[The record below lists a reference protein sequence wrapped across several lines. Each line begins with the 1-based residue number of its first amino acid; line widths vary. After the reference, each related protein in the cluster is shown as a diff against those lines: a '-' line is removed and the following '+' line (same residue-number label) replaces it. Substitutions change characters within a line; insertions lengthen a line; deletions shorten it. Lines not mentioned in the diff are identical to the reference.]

1 MMLLWVS
8 IIALTALL
16 YVLLDGFDLGV
27 GILFLFSRDEANRRR
42 MLAAIAPVWD
52 GNETWMVLTGTILFG
67 AFPKAFGLILSA
79 FYLPVI
85 IGVCALILRG
95 VAFEFRHNARASR
108 RFWDAAFAGGSL
120 VATLVQG
127 IAIGA
132 LVQGIPVRA
141 GEYAGGLF
149 SWLSPFSFLCGV
161 GLCLGYAL
169 LGAGWIVLKSE
180 GALRDVGYRLIPWL
194 MAGVLIFLGL
204 AFAGALSEHAAIM
217 QRWTQRPLLAVFPG
231 VGVLAV
237 AGLLYGVWRR
247 HDHQP
252 FLMTTMIF
260 AAAFCTLAASFW
272 PYIIPFSLTLAD
284 AASPLSSL
292 TFMAWGAGLIAL
304 PLLLAYTG
312 GAYRVF
318 RGKVL
323 DGAAYD

>member
-1 MMLLWVS
+1 MLLWVS

-27 GILFLFSRDEANRRR
+27 GILFLFSRDEGNRRR
-42 MLAAIAPVWD
+42 MLSAIAPVWD

-67 AFPKAFGLILSA
+67 AFPKAFALILSA

-108 RFWDAAFAGGSL
+108 PFWDAAFAGGSL

-141 GEYAGGLF
+141 GEYAGSLF
-149 SWLSPFSFLCGV
+149 SWLTPFSCLCGL

-180 GALRDVGYRLIPWL
+180 GALRDAGYKLIPWL
-194 MAGVLIFLGL
+194 MIGVLDFLAL
-204 AFAGALSEHAAIM
+204 AFVGALIQHAVIL
-217 QRWTQRPLLAVFPG
+217 QRWIQRPSMAIFPAL
-231 VGVLAV
+231 GVLAV
-237 AGLLYGVWRR
+237 VGVLHGVWRR
-247 HDHQP
+247 RDHQP
-252 FLMTTMIF
+252 FLMTTLIF
-260 AAAFCTLAASFW
+260 AAAFCTLAVSFW
-272 PYIIPFSLTLAD
+272 PYIIPFSLTLAA
-284 AASPLSSL
+284 AASPLTSL

-323 DGAAYD
+323 DGAAYE

>member
-1 MMLLWVS
+1 MVLFWVS
-8 IIALTALL
+8 VIALTALL

-27 GILFLFSRDEANRRR
+27 GILFLFSRNEANRRR
-42 MLAAIAPVWD
+42 MLAAISPVWD

-108 RFWDAAFAGGSL
+108 PFWDAAFAGGSL

-127 IAIGA
+127 IAIGS
-132 LVQGIPVRA
+132 LVQGVPVRA

-149 SWLSPFSFLCGV
+149 SWLTPFSFLCGL
-161 GLCLGYAL
+161 GLCVGYAL

-180 GALRDVGYRLIPWL
+180 GALRDAGYKLIPWL
-194 MAGVLIFLGL
+194 MAGVLIFLAV
-204 AFAGALSEHAAIM
+204 AFASALALHVVIL
-217 QRWTQRPLLAVFPG
+217 QRWIHRPYLAIFPAI
-231 VGVLAV
+231 GVLAV
-237 AGLLYGVWRR
+237 IGVLHGVWSRR
-247 HDHQP
+247 DHQP
-252 FLMTTMIF
+252 YLMATAIF
-260 AAAFCTLAASFW
+260 AAAFVTLAASLW
-272 PYIIPFSLTLAD
+272 PYIIPFSLTVTQ

-292 TFMAWGAGLIAL
+292 TFMAWGAGFIAL
-304 PLLLAYTG
+304 PLLLSYTG

-323 DGAAYD
+323 ESGSYE